1 MYLYSNFIILFNSLI
16 ILSILY
22 LSISI
27 SGSYSMSVDDAHY
40 PPDMSYISR
49 TSNSGGKATY
59 PSTTTG
65 TASATGAGTIGTA
78 TSAEKARLAYNST
91 SGYDL
96 PVESFSMS
104 SWSQVS
110 ITLWYCYCYCG
121 TFIY

>member
-1 MYLYSNFIILFNSLI
+1 
-16 ILSILY
+16 
-22 LSISI
+22 
-27 SGSYSMSVDDAHY
+27 MSVDDAHY

-78 TSAEKARLAYNST
+78 TSAEKARLSYNST